1 MAIVLSPQAALALH
15 RFGFGPRG
23 DATTALAGDP
33 RGALLAELDRA
44 DAGRLFGADLL
55 ASDEAARAVFDF
67 RLERKAVR
75 LAALATAAAQPA
87 AAPNSAVAAP
97 NAAAAAAP
105 NPATA
110 VSPPAAAPGPVAAA
124 PPPAV
129 NPKPDIAQQIFLDEA
144 KARLDAA
151 LSAET
156 GFVERLVWFWSNHFC
171 VSADKVRPIAGAFE
185 REAIR
190 PYVLGRFAD
199 MVAAVESHPAMLAY
213 LDNSASIGPN
223 SVAGRR
229 RGKGLNENL
238 AREILELHTLGVD
251 GGYTQGDVTSFAR
264 IITGWTVIPARQ
276 ERGGAFEFNDKMHE
290 PGEQTLLG
298 RRYADSGAGQG
309 REAVADFARHPAT
322 ARHVAKKLARHFVAD
337 APPEALVAALAGT
350 FSRTDGDL
358 KAVAQR
364 LLGHDDAWSEQRSKL
379 KRPSEW
385 LVGAYRGVGDAVPD
399 VRQFINATN
408 ILGEPLWRPP
418 SPKGFDDAS
427 AAWTDG
433 LSQRL
438 DLANQLARRAGAR
451 DPGEVV
457 DRLLGPLASVDTRR
471 AVGRAES
478 RPQAIALLLMSP
490 EFMRR

>member
-23 DATTALAGDP
+23 DATSALAGDP
-33 RGALLAELDRA
+33 RGALIAELDRA
-44 DAGRLFGADLL
+44 DAGRLYGADLL

-67 RLERKAVR
+67 RLERKAAR
-75 LAALATAAAQPA
+75 LAALATAAAP
-87 AAPNSAVAAP
+87 PVAAP
-97 NAAAAAAP
+97 NAAAAVSNIPAP
-105 NPATA
+105 TA
-110 VSPPAAAPGPVAAA
+110 SPPATPSPAVA
-124 PPPAV
+124 PPSAAT
-129 NPKPDIAQQIFLDEA
+129 PKPDIAQQIFLDEA

-171 VSADKVRPIAGAFE
+171 VSADKVRPLAGAFE

-190 PYVLGRFAD
+190 PHVLGRFAD

-213 LDNSASIGPN
+213 LDNAASIGPN

-264 IITGWTVIPARQ
+264 IITGWTVIPAKQ

-290 PGEQTLLG
+290 PGEQALLG
-298 RRYADSGAGQG
+298 RRYADSGVTQG
-309 REAVADFARHPAT
+309 REAVADLVRHPAT
-322 ARHVAKKLARHFVAD
+322 ARHVARKLARHFVAD
-337 APPEALVAALAGT
+337 MPSDALVAALADT

-358 KAVAQR
+358 KAVTQR
-364 LLGHDDAWSEQRSKL
+364 LIGHDDAWSEQRSRL

-385 LVGAYRGVGDAVPD
+385 LVGAYRGVGDAALD

-438 DLANQLARRAGAR
+438 DLANQISRRAGGR
-451 DPGEVV
+451 DPGETV
-457 DRLLGPLASVDTRR
+457 DRLLGPLASAETRR

-490 EFMRR
+490 EFLRR